1 MSHELQIHRELYRL
15 HESTVEI
22 AKVGCLLM
30 AVDAGELA
38 KYKGKK
44 IEDITLDPEQDESEE
59 IGQEELSEDVD
70 ETEHALDIA
79 LTEGLQGVIADRFT
93 RKRTASCRR

>member
-1 MSHELQIHRELYRL
+1 MDLQQGELEWLSNHMGHELQIHREFHHL

-22 AKVGCLLM
+22 AKVGRLLM

-44 IEDITLDPEQDESEE
+44 FEDITLDLEQDESEE
-59 IGQEELSEDVD
+59 IGLEVLCKGTVDPIPFISLWQE
-70 ETEHALDIA
+70 
-79 LTEGLQGVIADRFT
+79 DRE
-93 RKRTASCRR
+93 